1 MINHLKDLARWL
13 YPKPTV
19 NYLSD
24 HRIVLITFPQWQEI
38 EHDREHPTID
48 LTCIMLKSEDSE
60 VPYYVREPL
69 FTIVDEYQDYIMIG
83 CWYINPKRKKS
94 WNEYLSLVEFTASR
108 IHPDLEDAKKTLD
121 AIKPCATEKEEKIY
135 LDWQQFHKL
144 FTTWQWIGLQDLGLI
159 EIIDGKIIY
168 LY

>member
-48 LTCIMLKSEDSE
+48 LTCIMLKSEDS
-60 VPYYVREPL
+60 
-69 FTIVDEYQDYIMIG
+69 
-83 CWYINPKRKKS
+83 K
-94 WNEYLSLVEFTASR
+94 
-108 IHPDLEDAKKTLD
+108 DAKKTLD
-121 AIKPCATEKEEKIY
+121 GIKPCATEKKKYMY